1 MAKETFTQRMDVA
14 GNQLV
19 DRVKEIAK
27 DANARRVII
36 RDQHGA
42 EILTIPLGWG
52 AAGGAVAVMVAP
64 WLAVLAA
71 VGGAAAKVRI
81 EVERVNPGSAPGQAA
96 TEGGEGGMPV
106 IRTDAPRWDSA
117 PDDRA

>member
-1 MAKETFTQRMDVA
+1 MTREPWTQRIDVA

-36 RDQHGA
+36 RDQHGTQ
-42 EILTIPLGWG
+42 ILTVPLGWG
-52 AAGGAVAVMVAP
+52 AAGGAVAVMAAP

-81 EVERVNPGSAPGQAA
+81 EVERVGPGPAPSPG
-96 TEGGEGGMPV
+96 GGEGGPDGMPV
-106 IRTDAPRWDSA
+106 IRTEAPRWESA
-117 PDDRA
+117 PDDRV

>member
-36 RDQHGA
+36 RDQNGS
-42 EILTIPLGWG
+42 ELLTIPLGWG
-52 AAGGAVAVMVAP
+52 AAGGAVAVMAAP

-71 VGGAAAKVRI
+71 VGAAAAKVRI
-81 EVERVNPGSAPGQAA
+81 EVERVDAGSAPQ
-96 TEGGEGGMPV
+96 EGGDEGMPV
-106 IRTDAPRWDSA
+106 IRTEAPHWESPPRDQF
-117 PDDRA
+117 